1 MSVCWAPIQSVL
13 LYKSVMDTAD
23 WDTSYI
29 SIVIQVTATTQSRHR
44 AFHLQL
50 HIDITQKWKYMVL
63 GCLGYMLQ

>member
-29 SIVIQVTATTQSRHR
+29 SIVIQVTATTQSLPSTTTHRHYTEMEIHG
-44 AFHLQL
+44 AWL
-50 HIDITQKWKYMVL
+50 L
-63 GCLGYMLQ
+63 GLYVTLDK